1 MDSRDGKQIRKIEN
15 FQEMGKIEKNLHDIN
30 KRIEKIEKNLCDTNK
45 RLEKIENFQDLE
57 KIERSP
63 YGIDDSPREIEKD
76 LHGINKND
84 VGEEGNFRETLPC
97 LQCKF
102 NCYLCCKIFYIIIR
116 DLTFYVSLV
125 YYFFRLVRYIQKRA
139 PEINA
144 YYEFRQCYVHIYGYN
159 EVRKLLGTLSR
170 NRILELQNERNF
182 IGKMIDGALFFLKVI
197 HIW

>member
-1 MDSRDGKQIRKIEN
+1 MPSDNFIFLGCFAKKNNPYNARQEKQTR
-15 FQEMGKIEKNLHDIN
+15 
-30 KRIEKIEKNLCDTNK
+30 
-45 RLEKIENFQDLE
+45 
-57 KIERSP
+57 
-63 YGIDDSPREIEKD
+63 
-76 LHGINKND
+76 
-84 VGEEGNFRETLPC
+84 PC
-97 LQCKF
+97 SQCAAII
-102 NCYLCCKIFYIIIR
+102 CLCCKIFYIIIR